1 MERSDEKRVSP
12 ICSRCTSIMG
22 RLHELYKITM
32 QMVKVLKNTEETS
45 RDKTID
51 TMNQL
56 IEERDQV
63 IANIK
68 APYSE
73 EEMKIGQQVVK
84 LNEQIKVN
92 MDKLYE
98 NVKSDMKKIKQ
109 QKKLNRT
116 YINPYGPIKTTD
128 GMYVDNKQ

>member
-1 MERSDEKRVSP
+1 
-12 ICSRCTSIMG
+12 MG

-51 TMNQL
+51 TMNEL

>member
-1 MERSDEKRVSP
+1 
-12 ICSRCTSIMG
+12 MG

-45 RDKTID
+45 REKTID
-51 TMNQL
+51 TMNEL

-84 LNEQIKVN
+84 LNEQIKEN
-92 MDKLYE
+92 MYK
-98 NVKSDMKKIKQ
+98 
-109 QKKLNRT
+109 
-116 YINPYGPIKTTD
+116 
-128 GMYVDNKQ
+128 